1 MASWK
6 LAPAIA
12 AGCTCVLKPAEQT
25 PLTMMEVA
33 NWFEELGPPPGVVN
47 IVNGFGE
54 TTGAA
59 LVAHPGVDKI
69 AFTGSAAVVQIIDK
83 SAPDTLKRVT
93 LDLSGK
99 SPNIFFD
106 GAACEDAL

>member
-1 MASWK
+1 MGHVNPVPATALSFTLREPVAVAGQIIPRDYPLVMASWK

-33 NWFEELGPPPGVVN
+33 NWFEELGLPPGVVN

-54 TTGAA
+54 TAA
-59 LVAHPGVDKI
+59 APLRGHP
-69 AFTGSAAVVQIIDK
+69 
-83 SAPDTLKRVT
+83 R
-93 LDLSGK
+93 
-99 SPNIFFD
+99 
-106 GAACEDAL
+106 